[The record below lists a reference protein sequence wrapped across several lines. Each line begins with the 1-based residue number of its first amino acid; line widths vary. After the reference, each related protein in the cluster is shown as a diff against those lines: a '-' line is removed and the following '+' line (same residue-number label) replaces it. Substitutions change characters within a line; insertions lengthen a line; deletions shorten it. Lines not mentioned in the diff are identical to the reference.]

1 MRGLTPPW
9 FDPTHVFCGEIQ
21 EQVMALLT
29 RLARRQ
35 EVGPRD
41 QVAIHSFNT
50 HMRTLVLE

>member
-9 FDPTHVFCGEIQ
+9 FDPTHIFCGEIQ

-41 QVAIHSFNT
+41 RVAIHSFNT